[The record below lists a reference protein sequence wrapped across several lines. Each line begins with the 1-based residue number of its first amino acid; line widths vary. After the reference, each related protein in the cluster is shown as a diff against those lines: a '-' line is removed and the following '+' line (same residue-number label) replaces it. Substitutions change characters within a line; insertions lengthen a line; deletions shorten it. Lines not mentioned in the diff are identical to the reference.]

1 MTKQSQALTRAKIKE
16 AFHQKLEVSKEIAQ
30 TLTESILT
38 EMTHLISRNNYLK
51 IVSFGTFLIHEKN
64 ARIGRNP
71 KTKVEVTISPRR
83 SVSFR
88 PSSLLR
94 EHVNS
99 GKDTFSR

>member
-1 MTKQSQALTRAKIKE
+1 MKKQSQALTRAKIKE
-16 AFHQKLEVSKEIAQ
+16 AFHQKLGVSKEVAQ

-38 EMTHLISRNNYLK
+38 EMIHLISRSNYLK
-51 IVSFGTFLIHEKN
+51 IVSFGTFLIHEKD

-71 KTKVEVTISPRR
+71 KTKIEVTISPRK

-94 EHVNS
+94 ERVNN
-99 GKDTFSR
+99 SRNVLG